1 MFLKSRVISCN
12 ELVEQRV
19 LGPMP
24 LVTGSTRVRVGI
36 PCHSNRGHDS
46 HPCDPGMIYSLL
58 LTVQS
63 GKSDGGQCRR
73 AMNDRCGHK
82 VRIHS
87 SDFNGSFQVA
97 DIHKIEL
104 HGSER
109 H

>member
-73 AMNDRCGHK
+73 AMNDRCGHIAAPGVSILK
-82 VRIHS
+82 VSFPVSRHS
-87 SDFNGSFQVA
+87 KFLD
-97 DIHKIEL
+97 
-104 HGSER
+104 
-109 H
+109 